1 MQLLV
6 ALLATSTLACSFVG
20 VRGPAQRVS
29 FAPKSPDDLACQE
42 DSILPSLDALG
53 GALAMSAAVGGV
65 FAEQLSEDGEPEGF
79 TKFYAA
85 PLAAVSIAL
94 LISAGHGNTRI
105 TWCADAK
112 ERARRGER

>member
-1 MQLLV
+1 M
-6 ALLATSTLACSFVG
+6 ACSFVG

-29 FAPKSPDDLACQE
+29 FAPKTASELSCQE
-42 DSILPSLDALG
+42 DSILPSIDALG
-53 GALAMSAAVGGV
+53 GAFAMSAAVAGV
-65 FAEQLSEDGEPEGF
+65 FAEQLSEDGEPDGF

-85 PLAAVSIAL
+85 PLAALSIVY
-94 LISAGHGNTRI
+94 LISAGYGNTRI